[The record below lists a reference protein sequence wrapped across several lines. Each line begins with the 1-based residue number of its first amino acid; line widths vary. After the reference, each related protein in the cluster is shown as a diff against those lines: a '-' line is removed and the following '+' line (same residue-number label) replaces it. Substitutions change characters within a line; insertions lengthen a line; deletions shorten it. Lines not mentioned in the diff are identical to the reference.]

1 MTQFVWRGGM
11 KRHLLLALITGIGL
25 APGCGVD
32 GLTGKLLQIDGAS
45 YLIQTRAG
53 EERWIHVDDRT
64 RKDTVRPGEDVH
76 VYVTKD
82 GYAEFV
88 QRVD

>member
-1 MTQFVWRGGM
+1 M
-11 KRHLLLALITGIGL
+11 KRYLLVALITGIGL

-32 GLTGKLLQIDGAS
+32 GLTGKLLQIDGPS

-64 RKDTVRPGEDVH
+64 RKDTVKAGEDVH
-76 VYVTKD
+76 VYVTKE
-82 GYAEFV
+82 GYAEFL
-88 QRVD
+88 QRID